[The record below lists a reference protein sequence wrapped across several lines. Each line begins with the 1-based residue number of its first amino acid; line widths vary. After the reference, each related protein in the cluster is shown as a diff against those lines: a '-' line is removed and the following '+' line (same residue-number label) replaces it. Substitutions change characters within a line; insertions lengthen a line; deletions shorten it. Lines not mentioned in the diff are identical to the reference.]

1 MKEYN
6 NSDDR
11 MSSNT
16 CACLLS
22 AATGLTCRKHALI
35 SLSQQPG
42 EGGLSYDPVLL
53 LFS

>member
-11 MSSNT
+11 MNSNT
-16 CACLLS
+16 CTCLLS
-22 AATGLTCRKHALI
+22 AASTCCKHALI

-42 EGGLSYDPVLL
+42 EGGFSYDPVLL
-53 LFS
+53 LFFS